1 MSRVV
6 SEALQPLSSVPA
18 GSHAIV
24 HSLQGGRAFRSRA
37 ATLGFT
43 VGAPITVLQ
52 NYGHGP
58 MIVSVRGVRVAL
70 GRAEAD
76 KVLVRPLDGTGKL

>member
-1 MSRVV
+1 MP
-6 SEALQPLSSVPA
+6 EAPQTLSSVPA
-18 GSHAIV
+18 GGHAIV
-24 HSLQGGRAFRSRA
+24 HSLQGGRGFRSRVA
-37 ATLGFT
+37 NLGFT

-76 KVLVRPLDGTGKL
+76 KVLVRPLDGAQ